1 MKANAPEKIYVQL
14 PSRNWIGRTWNETLI
29 KEGDNPNWKNAT
41 NIEYTRTDYS
51 EKEFLIKAKMFL
63 SEIHRVCD
71 ITDENGYR
79 IELRDLQA
87 RFENF
92 YKETKI

>member
-1 MKANAPEKIYVQL
+1 MKANEAPEKIYMSPAEVL
-14 PSRNWIGRTWNETLI
+14 Y
-29 KEGDNPNWKNAT
+29 KGDKQNDDD
-41 NIEYTRTDYS
+41 IEYIRIDYA
-51 EKEFLIKAKMFL
+51 EKEFLIKAKRFL

-79 IELRDLQA
+79 IELRNLQA

-92 YKETKI
+92 YKETKYRAKGKKR

>member
-1 MKANAPEKIYVQL
+1 MKANETPTRIYV
-14 PSRNWIGRTWNETLI
+14 
-29 KEGDNPNWKNAT
+29 DNPNQDFWYRTKNE
-41 NIEYTRTDYS
+41 NSIEYVRTDYA
-51 EKEFLIKAKMFL
+51 EKEFLIKAKRFL

>member
-1 MKANAPEKIYVQL
+1 MRANAPEKIYLNQYD
-14 PSRNWIGRTWNETLI
+14 GLI
-29 KEGDNPNWKNAT
+29 WHCRSYKDD
-41 NIEYTRTDYS
+41 IEYTRTEHA
-51 EKEFLIKAKMFL
+51 EKEFLIKAKRFL